1 MRSVGQ
7 IAIHFLGVQIDTC
20 RVQLSHLT
28 SVTIKERAGIK
39 SFNSHLLTKSIIILE
54 EKIGK
59 ELYDTG
65 LGNDFLEMIP
75 KGQETKAKTD
85 KWGCIKV
92 KHFFKVRQH
101 WNGRKYLQISY
112 VIRD

>member
-7 IAIHFLGVQIDTC
+7 IATHFLGVQIDTC
-20 RVQLSHLT
+20 RVQMSHLPL
-28 SVTIKERAGIK
+28 VTIKVRAGIR

-54 EKIGK
+54 EQIGE

-65 LGNDFLEMIP
+65 LGNDILEMIP

-85 KWGCIKV
+85 KWDCIKV
-92 KHFFKVRQH
+92 KHFCKVRQYMDWEKIFTH
-101 WNGRKYLQISY
+101 PM
-112 VIRD
+112 